1 MADDIYTPDERRL
14 LEAWFAGKP
23 LSYANGNLLAELGFD
38 RECCSAY
45 TRLDAWVGAF
55 AVRDIQER
63 LGAGEG
69 VDLRDVED
77 VNGAVTETGC
87 GG

>member
-1 MADDIYTPDERRL
+1 MSTDIYSPSETAL
-14 LEAWFAGKP
+14 LEAWFEGRT
-23 LSYANGNLLAELGFD
+23 LSIEDEELLQSQGFD
-38 RECCSAY
+38 HDPCEAY